1 MKSEKTLRYGSYALI
16 GLGIAGISNKNYS
29 IELEAIGYITLFIGG
44 LGLLINKI
52 KQIRALDKPRTK
64 AGKEYKKIE
73 MIQDKKEKEFL
84 SYEALVYLAQESRKT
99 QEKIESQNKK
109 KQDDN
114 YRSNNHIKNIV
125 SNMIGNIIS
134 RKVKKGD
141 RLKTYEE
148 QVLDDYLQQKPL

>member
-1 MKSEKTLRYGSYALI
+1 MSLQ
-16 GLGIAGISNKNYS
+16 NNM
-29 IELEAIGYITLFIGG
+29 ITI
-44 LGLLINKI
+44 
-52 KQIRALDKPRTK
+52 
-64 AGKEYKKIE
+64 
-73 MIQDKKEKEFL
+73 
-84 SYEALVYLAQESRKT
+84 
-99 QEKIESQNKK
+99 NKK